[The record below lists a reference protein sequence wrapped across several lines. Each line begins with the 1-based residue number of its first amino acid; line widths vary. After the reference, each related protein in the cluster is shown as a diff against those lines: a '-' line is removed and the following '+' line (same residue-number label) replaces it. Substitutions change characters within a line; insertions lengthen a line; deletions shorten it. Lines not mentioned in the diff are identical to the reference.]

1 MRNASPARES
11 SPSADAGSTDA
22 VAALT
27 PGRLL
32 YGLYAWLQFLLL
44 ALLTLG
50 LLLVVPTLRARRQ
63 LTRGTARLALALAGM
78 RVQIR
83 GLETLPMP
91 SVAVANHVSYLDG
104 VMLHAVLPIPFSF
117 VIKREMSSVPLAGL
131 LLRRLG
137 AEFVDRRGRAHGLAD
152 ARRLLRQASSG
163 QALVFFPEGTFGPSE
178 GLGHFHIGAFAAAE
192 RARLPVVPIAI
203 RGTRHCLPS
212 HSLWPRPGR
221 IEVQVLAA
229 LTPPEGLR
237 SQRNSTELETP
248 ADRTERAA
256 QLRDQAHAVLA
267 AALEAPVGAPA

>member
-11 SPSADAGSTDA
+11 SPSADAGSADA

-27 PGRLL
+27 AGRVL
-32 YGLYAWLQFLLL
+32 YGLYAWLQFLLIS
-44 ALLTLG
+44 LLTLG

-63 LTRGTARLALALAGM
+63 LTRGAARLALALAGM
-78 RVQIR
+78 RVRIQ

-91 SVAVANHVSYLDG
+91 SVVVANHVSYLDG
-104 VMLHAVLPIPFSF
+104 VLLQALLPIRFSY

-137 AEFVDRRGRAHGLAD
+137 AEFVERRGRAHGLAD
-152 ARRLLRQASSG
+152 ARRLLRQASLG
-163 QALVFFPEGTFGPSE
+163 QALVFFPEGTFGPPE

-192 RARLPVVPIAI
+192 RAQLPVVPIAI

-221 IEVQVLAA
+221 IDVQVLPA
-229 LTPPEGLR
+229 LDLPASAPPQPSSAGP
-237 SQRNSTELETP
+237 ETP
-248 ADRTERAA
+248 TDRTERAA
-256 QLRDQAHAVLA
+256 QLRDLAHAVLA
-267 AALEAPVGAPA
+267 AALAAPVGAPA